1 MIQLF
6 STVAPYAAFV
16 LTLTGLALVY
26 IGADAAAHL
35 SYSSGASGR
44 YERHGVNREGAR
56 NGLIVAAG
64 VVIALAG
71 LALARWA

>member
-1 MIQLF
+1 MIQLL
-6 STVAPYAAFV
+6 SAAAPYAAFV
-16 LTLTGLALVY
+16 LTLTGLVLVY

-35 SYSSGASGR
+35 SYSSGSAGR

-64 VVIALAG
+64 AVMAMAG
-71 LALARWA
+71 LAIARWA